1 MENISNICDDLL
13 QRMWVT
19 RGARYNAYRRLKKKH
34 DLSIATIAFLSS
46 YALIIN
52 SIKFVNFVQLKPHQD
67 NYISFFTMVI
77 SVFILVLSLIDSSKD
92 YKMNADKLYISAME
106 IENLYNE
113 LKKVRNS
120 ALSERTLERS
130 VNTVSNAYSRIL
142 RLYQVNHELIYY
154 YLMFNYKRKDS
165 LYDNFVKNF
174 IYAKA
179 FVLPFILYNVMI
191 FITPPV
197 FLFFLLRV

>member
-1 MENISNICDDLL
+1 MENISRLCDDLL

-52 SIKFVNFVQLKPHQD
+52 SIKFVNFVQMKPHQD

-120 ALSERTLERS
+120 AVSERVLERS
-130 VNTVSNAYSRIL
+130 INTISNAYSKIL
-142 RLYQVNHELIYY
+142 GLYQVTHELIDY
-154 YLMFNYKRKDS
+154 YLMFNHKRKDS
-165 LYDNFVKNF
+165 IYDNFVKNF

-191 FITPPV
+191 FITPLV